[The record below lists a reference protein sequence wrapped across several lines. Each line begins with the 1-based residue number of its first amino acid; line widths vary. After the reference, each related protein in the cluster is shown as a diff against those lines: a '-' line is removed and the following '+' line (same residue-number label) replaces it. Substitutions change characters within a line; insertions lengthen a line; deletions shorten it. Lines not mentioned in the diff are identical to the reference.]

1 MCSVDLKPS
10 GLELVP
16 PGSSPPIAIL
26 CNLTWT
32 STNVLRWEVDA
43 NGAVKIVLYG
53 NGQPNPLRIFGGPG
67 ETLIISMTSSYIVSK
82 FEVLDSQGLI
92 TMTVTCGDGSEIKKH
107 CTIQY
112 RSTGKT
118 YNLYSDSL

>member
-1 MCSVDLKPS
+1 MDLKPS
-10 GLELVP
+10 GLELVS

-32 STNVLRWEVDA
+32 STSVLRWEVDA
-43 NGAVKIVLYG
+43 NGADKLVVLYG
-53 NGQPNPLRIFGGPG
+53 NGQPNPLRIFSGPG
-67 ETLIISMTSSYIVSK
+67 ETRIISMTSSYIVSRL
-82 FEVLDSQGLI
+82 EVPDSQGLI
-92 TMTVTCGDGSEIKKH
+92 PMTVTCGDGSEIKKH

-112 RSTGKT
+112 GSTGKA